1 MDKNI
6 LLHTEAREKI
16 IQGAN
21 KLADTV
27 KVTMGAKGKLVVI
40 EDHNAFYPILSKDG
54 ITVADNVF
62 LQDRFENMGAKMV
75 KQATQRALSEVA
87 DGTTTATVLAQAL
100 INEGADKSPREM
112 SETYAK
118 DLQKVLKGLKKV
130 SKKATDKEL
139 KAVAIL
145 AANGDKEIGTMIA
158 KAYKQIGR
166 HGAFKVENTSLDETS
181 CTIFEGLN
189 VESQLSSPYF
199 ATDTKKMECVLK
211 NPFILCFAQPIQH
224 VDEILSA
231 ITFAEKKKRPLLI
244 VAPDIEPIA
253 MHRLILMNQQAMAH
267 VVYLRAPEYGKR
279 SQDIMEDIAFVS
291 GGKVQTIYQE
301 KLNTE
306 LLGSVPE
313 VIIRT
318 TNTSII
324 HEVNL
329 KQRIAEL
336 EPLVKLEDGAFI
348 ERRIKNLA
356 SKLATIKVGGLTDI
370 EQTERK
376 DRVDDA
382 VGAIQSAN
390 KEGIVS
396 GAGNALA
403 YLGNTLDVS
412 PEFKRA
418 LQEPLKTI
426 LNNAEIPFQD
436 ECLKWNTGYDVVT
449 GELKTDLKGAGIVDS
464 SNSLS
469 VALESAVSVANNILN
484 TSGVILSQ

>member
-6 LLHTEAREKI
+6 LLHTDARKKI
-16 IQGAN
+16 ILGAN

-54 ITVADNVF
+54 ITVADSVF
-62 LQDRFENMGAKMV
+62 LEDRFENMGAKMV

-100 INEGADKSPREM
+100 INEGANKSPREI
-112 SETYAK
+112 SETYTK
-118 DLQKVLKGLKKV
+118 DLQTILKALKKV

-139 KAVAIL
+139 RGVALL
-145 AANGDKEIGTMIA
+145 AANGDKEIGNMIA

-166 HGAFKVENTSLDETS
+166 HGAFKVENTTLDETS
-181 CTIFEGLN
+181 CNIFEGLN

-211 NPFILCFAQPIQH
+211 NPYILCFAQPIQH
-224 VDEILSA
+224 VDEILNA
-231 ITFAEKKKRPLLI
+231 ITFAEKKKKPLLV

-306 LLGSVPE
+306 FLGSLPE

-318 TNTSII
+318 TNTSIV
-324 HEVNL
+324 HEANL

-336 EPLVKLEDGAFI
+336 EPLVKLEDGAFV
-348 ERRIKNLA
+348 ERRIRNLA
-356 SKLATIKVGGLTDI
+356 SKLAVIKVGGLTDI
-370 EQTERK
+370 EQRERK

-382 VGAIQSAN
+382 VGAIQSASR
-390 KEGIVS
+390 EGVVA
-396 GAGNALA
+396 GAGNTLA
-403 YLGNTLDVS
+403 YLAQKENVS
-412 PEFKRA
+412 EEFKEA
-418 LQEPLKTI
+418 LKAPLMTI
-426 LNNAEIPFQD
+426 LENAEIPFSQN
-436 ECLKWNTGYDVVT
+436 CLAWNTGYDVVT
-449 GELKTDLKGAGIVDS
+449 GEYKTDLKGAGIIDS